1 VLDACAGGVA
11 VSWVRRIM
19 SPFESTSKPYGR
31 YGPQEGG
38 SDPLQHCQM
47 ERWYWERE
55 NCFGHDSPLLGRVRW
70 RVLTL

>member
-55 NCFGHDSPLLGRVRW
+55 RTALGT
-70 RVLTL
+70 TLHCLDVCAGAS